1 MSAGTKK
8 AKDLVYAD
16 MNRNV
21 EMEFTYENAD
31 WVREF
36 QGRIVMITF
45 KKNGEVRVRLSSSA
59 DMSFEP
65 DDDIFFV

>member
-21 EMEFTYENAD
+21 EMEFTYANSD
-31 WVREF
+31 IVRDF
-36 QGRIVMITF
+36 KGRIVMITF

>member
-16 MNRNV
+16 INRNV
-21 EMEFTYENAD
+21 EMEFTYANSD
-31 WVREF
+31 IVREF
-36 QGRIVMITF
+36 KGRIVMITF

>member
-21 EMEFTYENAD
+21 EMEFTYANAD

-36 QGRIVMITF
+36 KGRIVMITF
-45 KKNGEVRVRLSSSA
+45 KKNGEVRVRLSTNA
-59 DMSFEP
+59 DESFQP
-65 DDDIFFV
+65 DDDVFFV

>member
-59 DMSFEP
+59 DMSFGP